1 MVGGHRLEEAL
12 ARLST
17 AIDTVEA
24 AVDRRV
30 EQDRQS
36 ACLRAQMQ
44 QMDEDRARLASSLDA
59 QTSRS
64 ERLEEANQEVS
75 RRLVAAMESI
85 RNVLDR
91 HGG

>member
-1 MVGGHRLEEAL
+1 MAGGHRLEEAL
-12 ARLST
+12 NRLST

-24 AVDRRV
+24 AVDRRL
-30 EQDRQS
+30 EQDRLTVG
-36 ACLRAQMQ
+36 LREQMQ
-44 QMDEDRARLASSLDA
+44 QVEEDRARLANSLDV